1 MSDRPSGAIGIRILA
16 VILAAVAAAG
26 LWLVAA
32 SALWSKGTGTPFT
45 PLAWWD
51 ATQWWQANWWVNLW
65 LVLAAAAPTIV
76 PGDAAVRA
84 VPGLAPALIAA
95 GAG

>member
-1 MSDRPSGAIGIRILA
+1 MSNRRFGAIGIRIAA
-16 VILAAVAAAG
+16 VILAVVAAAG

-32 SALWSKGTGTPFT
+32 SALWSKGTETPFT
-45 PLAWWD
+45 PLAWWN
-51 ATQWWQANWWVNLW
+51 ATQWWQANWWVNFW

-76 PGDAAVRA
+76 LAMLLF
-84 VPGLAPALIAA
+84 GLFQVGGYDIAA